1 MSNISPLYAHE
12 YAGETRLWPEPDH
25 CISIVSRLNRNPHK
39 DVVAGGCGRDAGE
52 ASGQPGHRTPQR
64 GHSLVSVWPECGH
77 RERETRG
84 PGPGTRVANVWPG
97 RTLCGAVVVMLS
109 GRPELAGRDQ
119 RSLLSP
125 PDLRQEGLWPVA
137 VRTAQNVPVHYEK
150 TGNSS
155 GTHGQTGVRN
165 AD

>member
-12 YAGETRLWPEPDH
+12 YAGETRLWPEPHH

-77 RERETRG
+77 RERERPGVRG
-84 PGPGTRVANVWPG
+84 PGHGWPMYG
-97 RTLCGAVVVMLS
+97 RAAHCVMSESLCLS
-109 GRPELAGRDQ
+109 SNISKYSL
-119 RSLLSP
+119 RS
-125 PDLRQEGLWPVA
+125 RF
-137 VRTAQNVPVHYEK
+137 QNFFPRLNASITEHFIFYVNLEDEK
-150 TGNSS
+150 
-155 GTHGQTGVRN
+155 
-165 AD
+165 

>member
-1 MSNISPLYAHE
+1 MW
-12 YAGETRLWPEPDH
+12 T
-25 CISIVSRLNRNPHK
+25 
-39 DVVAGGCGRDAGE
+39 
-52 ASGQPGHRTPQR
+52 Q
-64 GHSLVSVWPECGH
+64 

-119 RSLLSP
+119 SSLLSP

-150 TGNSS
+150 TGNNR